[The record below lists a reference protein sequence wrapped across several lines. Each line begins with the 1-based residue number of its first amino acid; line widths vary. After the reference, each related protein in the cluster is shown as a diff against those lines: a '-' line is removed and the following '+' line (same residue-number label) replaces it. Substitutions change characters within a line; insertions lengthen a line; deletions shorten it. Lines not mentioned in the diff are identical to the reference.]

1 MPESIDPTSDRPVYR
16 QIADQLREAIREG
29 RYGEGDA
36 LPSESALAETY
47 GVTRMTAR
55 QAIDVL
61 KNEGLVR
68 SEHGRGVFVRRR
80 PTVRR
85 LARNRFTKA
94 WRESGGTG
102 RGAYDVEMRQL
113 GLEPGVELV
122 ELGPVDPPSVIAE
135 RLRLKAGEKA
145 LIRRRQMYAGG
156 QPMQLATSYIP
167 WSLAEGT
174 QMVERDS
181 GPGGIS
187 SRLADVG
194 HGPAH
199 FTEEVATRMPTP
211 EEARFLRLTD
221 PQPVFNLFRTAF
233 DESGTPVEVCEH
245 VMSGDRWLLTYE
257 WAAD

>member
-16 QIADQLREAIREG
+16 QIADQLRQAIREG

-36 LPSESALAETY
+36 LPSETALAETY

-55 QAIDVL
+55 QAMDVL
-61 KNEGLVR
+61 KGEGLVR
-68 SEHGRGVFVRRR
+68 SEHGRGVFVRSR

-94 WRESGGTG
+94 WRESGTG

-122 ELGPVDPPSVIAE
+122 ELGPVTPPSEIAE
-135 RLRLKAGEKA
+135 RLGLKAGDKA

-156 QPMQLATSYIP
+156 QPMQLATSYVP
-167 WSLAEGT
+167 WFFAEGT

-181 GPGGIS
+181 GPGGIY

-194 HGPAH
+194 HGPVRFA
-199 FTEEVATRMPTP
+199 EEVATRMPTP

-233 DESGTPVEVCEH
+233 DVSGAPVEVCEH

-257 WAAD
+257 WAAE